1 MKTTVILLLGF
12 LLGYAYSFISA
23 EWYMFFN
30 HNFIQFCRWIDLP
43 QEAWL
48 WMDEWIFFGAL

>member
-1 MKTTVILLLGF
+1 MFKFLLIGF
-12 LLGYAYSFISA
+12 LLGYAFSFVSA